1 MRKLISVL
9 FALSILMSMISGCG
23 NADSPSSV
31 EGTQPAATDG
41 EASEPS
47 DTLTVLLCGP
57 QMQSVEAAIK
67 IFNREHETEI
77 NVVKYEA
84 DSEWEKFSTKIMAQ
98 DSDFDVFVPAAYQL
112 GDVVRNRLY
121 QDLGEFD
128 ELKSRIEGNAL
139 TKQLAVMG
147 DEIIYVPS
155 DISVTYSGDISTA
168 YSLFK
173 YCYKNLNLYTGEFSD
188 PNGDELFEL
197 MKHRCA
203 DPEDSKDNPFYD
215 FEFYDASGWYA
226 FMNKY
231 SEKKDLAA
239 EFLCLLFDINCGKYN
254 DDGAIISSLLVTYP
268 EIEDGVEYTPSW
280 LYYTYDYSHVIGEAL
295 IGCEETDGSDET
307 LKKLAEDAA
316 RTLRMRLEG

>member
-9 FALSILMSMISGCG
+9 FALSIIMSMISGCG

-31 EGTQPAATDG
+31 EGTQPAEG
-41 EASEPS
+41 EASDPS

-77 NVVKYEA
+77 NVVRYEA

-197 MKHRCA
+197 MRHRYA

-268 EIEDGVEYTPSW
+268 EIEDGTEYTPSW

>member
-67 IFNREHETEI
+67 IFNRDHDTEI
-77 NVVKYEA
+77 NVVRYEA

-155 DISVTYSGDISTA
+155 DISVTYSATS
-168 YSLFK
+168 F
-173 YCYKNLNLYTGEFSD
+173 
-188 PNGDELFEL
+188 
-197 MKHRCA
+197 
-203 DPEDSKDNPFYD
+203 
-215 FEFYDASGWYA
+215 
-226 FMNKY
+226 
-231 SEKKDLAA
+231 
-239 EFLCLLFDINCGKYN
+239 
-254 DDGAIISSLLVTYP
+254 SSL
-268 EIEDGVEYTPSW
+268 
-280 LYYTYDYSHVIGEAL
+280 
-295 IGCEETDGSDET
+295 
-307 LKKLAEDAA
+307 
-316 RTLRMRLEG
+316 

>member
-1 MRKLISVL
+1 MRKLVSVL
-9 FALSILMSMISGCG
+9 IALSILMSMISGCG
-23 NADSPSSV
+23 NADIPSSV

-41 EASEPS
+41 EASDPS

-57 QMQSVEAAIK
+57 QMSSVESAIM
-67 IFNREHETEI
+67 IFNRDHDTEI
-77 NVVKYEA
+77 NVVRYEA

-226 FMNKY
+226 FMNKS

-254 DDGAIISSLLVTYP
+254 DDGLVISSQLVTYP
-268 EIEDGVEYTPSW
+268 EIEDGTEYTPSW